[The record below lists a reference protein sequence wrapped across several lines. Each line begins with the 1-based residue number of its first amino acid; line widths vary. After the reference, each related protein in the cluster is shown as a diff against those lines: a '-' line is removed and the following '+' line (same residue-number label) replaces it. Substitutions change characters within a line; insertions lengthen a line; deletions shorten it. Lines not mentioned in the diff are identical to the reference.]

1 KAAPLSPACR
11 RVFNS
16 DILFTLQENLM
27 ELSLPLLAL
36 AIALPGLALFSAGF
50 LWQKAGRQALLNRI
64 EEQQQQFQQQLQEQ
78 QLEQVRLQERNTNLQ
93 QHNAQQQQW
102 LEQARNDAA
111 QQQAEWGQ
119 QLQSLQRQLA
129 TEREARLQEQKHA
142 DENGRASCRERM
154 YILMWER

>member
-1 KAAPLSPACR
+1 
-11 RVFNS
+11 
-16 DILFTLQENLM
+16 M

-64 EEQQQQFQQQLQEQ
+64 EEQQQQFQQQLQQQ

-102 LEQARNDAA
+102 LEQARHDAA
-111 QQQAEWGQ
+111 QQQAE
-119 QLQSLQRQLA
+119 
-129 TEREARLQEQKHA
+129 
-142 DENGRASCRERM
+142 
-154 YILMWER
+154 